1 VKLRCPACHAEASIE
16 AYLGA
21 DAARGALV
29 RALKMPAPLAPLLAQ
44 YLAMFRPEK
53 RALSFERVDAL
64 LAELFVMIDSGQVS
78 LNRNLRAAPL
88 ALWRQGLEH
97 MVELRS
103 RATEVPP
110 RASLQLPLKTHGYLT
125 TVVHGMAEKIAAAA
139 ESKHEAESRKGRR
152 DEEPARPDNALALSG
167 DRERIRSAYQLAIA
181 SRAKSMSDLSA
192 TGMPEEGAAK
202 FLAEVEDVRNQLL
215 EMRSGQKND
224 E

>member
-1 VKLRCPACHAEASIE
+1 MKLRCPACHAEASIE

-29 RALKMPAPLAPLLAQ
+29 RALKMPAPLAPLLMQ

-53 RALSFERVDAL
+53 RVLSFERVDAL

-103 RATEVPP
+103 RALEVPP

-139 ESKHEAESRKGRR
+139 ETKHEAEARKGRR
-152 DEEPARPDNALALSG
+152 DDETARPNNAVSLSG

-181 SRAKSMSDLSA
+181 DRAKSMADLRA
-192 TGMPEEGAAK
+192 TGMPDEAAVK

-215 EMRSGQKND
+215 EKRSGTKND
-224 E
+224 Q

>member
-1 VKLRCPACHAEASIE
+1 MRLRCPACHAEASIE

-29 RALKMPAPLAPLLAQ
+29 RALRMPAPLASLLTQ

-103 RATEVPP
+103 RALEVPP
-110 RASLQLPLKTHGYLT
+110 RTNLELPLKTHGYLT
-125 TVVHGMAEKIAAAA
+125 TVVHGMAEKIAAAT
-139 ESKHEAESRKGRR
+139 ESKHEADARKGRR
-152 DEEPARPDNALALSG
+152 DDDSARPSNGVALSG

-181 SRAKSMSDLSA
+181 SRANSMSDLRA
-192 TGMPEEGAAK
+192 TGMTEEAAAE
-202 FLAEVEDVRNQLL
+202 FLAAVEDIRNQLL
-215 EMRSGQKND
+215 EKRSGQTND